1 MSYENP
7 VTYVDTESAKIMAN
21 TISGLGQMGAKL
33 ISDETKKRA
42 KEAKENE
49 IKTEKHTQAYKKY
62 QLAGQDNA
70 NLITKDLDFASNESF
85 RTATSGVIDRLAKAK
100 ADYEFATEPEEIE
113 RLSKE
118 IYQLDTFFKSTFGGE
133 MDDLMADVEE
143 MKIIME
149 KQGAE
154 GGLDPEQDANYTALL
169 MAMAQ
174 GNEPGE
180 MSFEMDPETQDIKL
194 TVKGDKYDGGSYTLS
209 LKGNQ
214 STEVARI
221 PEVEKAMRTGIKGK
235 PSALQDIGVFDEGG
249 NIPPKYF
256 SNEEGDSQ
264 DLANNKTVF
273 RYKINEQGE
282 KLVKDAVI
290 AEAAG
295 LLNGGEGLAGGIK
308 GANSYYRNIL
318 LRGKEYQTA
327 KNGESEDLPAFL
339 EPGSHDV
346 TDEKGNILYTVPV
359 DEKSWNALVDRMTE
373 KEVSFVNSRM
383 ALNERSTVSAP
394 TGGRGTE
401 GERKEREDLDNFA
414 RTESISIASGSD
426 ITELYNQVKSNT
438 STYDYDPG
446 TGFTSDVRS
455 EKDYKE
461 GIASLTPQQLNDQGF
476 IKFTDSELKNSETN
490 GKLKST
496 IQDKI
501 DNYLAT
507 LGDSEDK
514 FVNFNDGSPMNEKD
528 ALVALF
534 NSTPKYKDLKPSQIE
549 KLVVEALKKRP
560 EKESNEFEEDISKFQ
575 TDNID
580 DVESGEF
587 SEEYKSA
594 TEEIEQAKRP
604 AFSQTDAELFGIKIG
619 NKDKYKKRKKERSKL
634 VAKQKKDRKFLEQ
647 KYPNVT
653 WPWEK

>member
-42 KEAKENE
+42 KKAEEN
-49 IKTEKHTQAYKKY
+49 KLKNEKKQQAYKKY
-62 QLAGQDNA
+62 QLAGQSNV
-70 NLITKDLDFASNESF
+70 NLLTKDLDFGSNESF
-85 RTATSGVIDRLAKAK
+85 RNATSGIVDQLAKAK
-100 ADYEFATEPEEIE
+100 SDYEFATDPDDIK
-113 RLSKE
+113 RLSQE
-118 IYQLDTFFKSTFGGE
+118 INQLDTFLTKTFGGE
-133 MDDLMADVEE
+133 MDDLMADIED
-143 MKIIME
+143 MRNIMT
-149 KQGAE
+149 KSGAE
-154 GGLDPEQDANYTALL
+154 GGLDLEQNADYTAFL

-174 GNEPGE
+174 GNQPGE
-180 MSFEMDPETQDIKL
+180 MSFVMDPKTQDIIL
-194 TVKGDKYDGGSYTLS
+194 TVKGEDYTNGEYTIS
-209 LKGNQ
+209 LRGNQ
-214 STEVARI
+214 STDISKI
-221 PEVEKAMRTGIKGK
+221 PNVEKSMRLGENGK
-235 PSALQDIGVFDEGG
+235 PSALQNIGIFDEGG
-249 NIPPKYF
+249 TIPPKYF
-256 SNEEGDSQ
+256 SSEVGDSQ
-264 DLANNKTVF
+264 NLANNVTIF

-308 GANSYYRNIL
+308 STNSYYRNIL
-318 LRGKEYQTA
+318 LRGKEYQAA
-327 KNGESEDLPAFL
+327 KNGDSEDIPAFL

-346 TDEKGNILYTVPV
+346 TDSEGNILYTVPV
-359 DEKSWNALVDRMTE
+359 NEKSWNALVDRMTDRE
-373 KEVSFVNSRM
+373 ISFVNSKM
-383 ALNERSTVSAP
+383 APQKRNTVSAP
-394 TGGRGTE
+394 TGGKGTE
-401 GERKEREDLDNFA
+401 GERKERADLDNFA
-414 RTESISIASGSD
+414 RTESISIASGSG
-426 ITELYNQVKSNT
+426 ITELYDQVKSNT

-476 IKFTDSELKNSETN
+476 IKFTDSELKNPETN

-501 DNYLAT
+501 DNYLST

-514 FVNFNDGSPMNEKD
+514 FVNFNDGSAMNEKD

-560 EKESNEFEEDISKFQ
+560 EKESNEFEEDISMFQ

-594 TEEIEQAKRP
+594 TEEIGPAKRP

-619 NKDKYKKRKKERSKL
+619 NKDKYKERKKERSKL